1 LYLVNFKIIVIKVV
15 EEINDMKKIMTV
27 FGRGL
32 KSIIKNPVAMI
43 IVIGVCIIPSLYAW
57 VNIKAC
63 WDPYGNTSTIPIAVV
78 NNDKGATIAGQNI
91 NVGAEVVE
99 ELKENKNIGWK
110 FVNNEEADMG
120 VIDGTYFATIEIPE
134 TFSEDLTSIA
144 TDKSKKPEITY
155 KLDTKANPVAGKI
168 AGVAEGTL
176 IDEITSN
183 FIETVNKKAFEK
195 INGYQEDIDK
205 NSNDIVKLKNA
216 IITISK
222 EMDSIIAVLENVN
235 SNSGN
240 LNDYLKEVQ
249 ASIPTLTSGITSRET
264 ITQNTANLIKSTND
278 SFNTSFNVLN
288 QNLNQMK
295 VGIDN
300 IISILDTMNVNE
312 STTDIS
318 SKLNT
323 LNSNM
328 NVVNNSIDAN
338 IRYLEAINKEK
349 PNKGIGDS
357 IVDLKTVQDKLNEQ
371 TDILNSITKGYS
383 TLSEDKKEV
392 INQLKEN
399 LKQISN
405 DIDKLT
411 SNFKNNAMPV
421 LDEIATSLT
430 DATQKGSQLL
440 TKSKESVNGIA
451 TLINSAAQG
460 SQLTNKV
467 SDDILEQLNMYKDD
481 IKYVGEQLSKLN
493 DENINSIL
501 AILQSNPD
509 LIASFISNPFNI
521 KEVKVYSVPNYGS
534 AMAPIYSVLALWV
547 GGLILTSVLKTE
559 APKIKWDE
567 KITIRHKYFG
577 KMFTFVILAIIQGL
591 IIALGNI
598 FLLKVYSVNPF
609 LMVIFSVL
617 SAITF
622 SIIIFTNVSLL
633 GNVGKA
639 INIIFMIIQL
649 AGCGGSYPVQVD
661 PLIFRILQPFFPFT
675 YAVGGF
681 RESIAGPLA
690 TSVTLDIVVLLI
702 FSALYIL
709 LGFVFKPRLNSVVS
723 KFEKKFHES
732 GIGE

>member
-1 LYLVNFKIIVIKVV
+1 
-15 EEINDMKKIMTV
+15 MKKIMTV
-27 FGRGL
+27 FGRDL

-205 NSNDIVKLKNA
+205 NRNDIVKLKNA

-300 IISILDTMNVNE
+300 IISILDTINVNE

-318 SKLNT
+318 SKLNA

-328 NVVNNSIDAN
+328 NVVNNSTDSN

-357 IVDLKTVQDKLNEQ
+357 IVDLKTVQDKLNKQ

-392 INQLKEN
+392 INQLKAN
-399 LKQISN
+399 LKEISN

-577 KMFTFVILAIIQGL
+577 KMFTFVILATIQGL

-709 LGFVFKPRLNSVVS
+709 LGFIFKPRLNSVVS

>member
-1 LYLVNFKIIVIKVV
+1 
-15 EEINDMKKIMTV
+15 MKKIMTV
-27 FGRGL
+27 FGRDL

-295 VGIDN
+295 VGIGN